1 MDHDFDQ
8 PGPDQ
13 AAGDHEAIHD
23 DADYIRALAPSIR
36 DVFLFP
42 HPRPE

>member
-8 PGPDQ
+8 SGPDQ
-13 AAGDHEAIHD
+13 AAGDHEAMRY
-23 DADYIRALAPSIR
+23 DADYIRALALSIR
-36 DVFLFP
+36 DVLLFP